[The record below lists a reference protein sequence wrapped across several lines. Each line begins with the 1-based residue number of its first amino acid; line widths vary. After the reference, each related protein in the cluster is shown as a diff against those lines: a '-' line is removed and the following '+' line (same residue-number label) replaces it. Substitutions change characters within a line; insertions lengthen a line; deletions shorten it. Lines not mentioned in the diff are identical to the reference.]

1 MDNIAQKAIMMMVQ
15 SHSETWTEPQL
26 AMVLGQDVHHLR
38 ESFRNQ
44 WCISALEWLWMF
56 RTLLASE
63 VLAQY
68 PEITLERLA
77 QGLGFQD
84 CRQLEAC
91 FFNLLGRDV
100 NRLKSQYQE
109 LSSHLEGADVEREP
123 RWPLAA
129 DSVPCQRALAS
140 LQQGLAVM
148 RQDAIRL
155 IS

>member
-1 MDNIAQKAIMMMVQ
+1 MDHIAQKAIMIMVQ
-15 SHSETWTEPQL
+15 SHSETWTEAQL
-26 AMVLGQDVHHLR
+26 ALVLGQDVHHLR
-38 ESFRNQ
+38 ESFRNE
-44 WCISALEWLWMF
+44 WGITAMEWLWMF
-56 RTLLASE
+56 RTILASE
-63 VLAQY
+63 VVAQY
-68 PEITLERLA
+68 PEIALERLA
-77 QGLGFQD
+77 HGLGFQD

-109 LSSHLEGADVEREP
+109 LSGHLEGPNGEREP
-123 RWPLAA
+123 HWPLAA

-148 RQDAIRL
+148 RQEAVRL